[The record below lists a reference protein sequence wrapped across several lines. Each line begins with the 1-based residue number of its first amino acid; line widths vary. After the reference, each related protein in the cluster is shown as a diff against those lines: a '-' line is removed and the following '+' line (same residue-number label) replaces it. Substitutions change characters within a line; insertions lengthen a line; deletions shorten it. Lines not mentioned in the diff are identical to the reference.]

1 MARSVPFPALR
12 FRVRRLRLFCLF
24 RRSKKLHGG
33 SLGSLWPCL
42 TSQVTTSAW
51 RASRKHK
58 SFPGLL
64 QVGPRT
70 DLPGEPR
77 STHRSPDSLGCLL
90 SPFTCL
96 TGGKPGTAAVWRVFR
111 LRHSTLQFHSSLDF
125 HKSGELQFHNDL
137 LYSFHSSLDFHKV
150 WRASVL
156 QLPTLQFPTALW
168 TFTKSGELPFYN
180 SQLYSFHSS
189 PDFHKVWRA
198 SVSQRLT
205 LQCFRLSGL

>member
-1 MARSVPFPALR
+1 MALLNFTGNH
-12 FRVRRLRLFCLF
+12 FCLE
-24 RRSKKLHGG
+24 
-33 SLGSLWPCL
+33 SLQK
-42 TSQVTTSAW
+42 TQ
-51 RASRKHK
+51 

-137 LYSFHSSLDFHKV
+137 LYSFSQLSGLSQSLESFRFTTANFTV
-150 WRASVL
+150 
-156 QLPTLQFPTALW
+156 FTALR
-168 TFTKSGELPFYN
+168 TFTKFGEL
-180 SQLYSFHSS
+180 QFHN
-189 PDFHKVWRA
+189 D
-198 SVSQRLT
+198 
-205 LQCFRLSGL
+205 

>member
-1 MARSVPFPALR
+1 MALLNFTGNH
-12 FRVRRLRLFCLF
+12 FCLE
-24 RRSKKLHGG
+24 
-33 SLGSLWPCL
+33 SLQK
-42 TSQVTTSAW
+42 TQ
-51 RASRKHK
+51 

-156 QLPTLQFPTALW
+156 QLPALQFSQLSGLSQSLESFRFTTANFTVFTALR
-168 TFTKSGELPFYN
+168 TFTKSGEL
-180 SQLYSFHSS
+180 QFHN
-189 PDFHKVWRA
+189 D
-198 SVSQRLT
+198 
-205 LQCFRLSGL
+205 